1 MSHIQAGLHAK
12 IQTPPTFLCPL
23 IKAIMVEP
31 VTSIETGL
39 SFEYSAIFSWYA
51 KFGDVCPVTGG
62 SMGKLVPNQELQDK
76 IRLWRFQRQQMQAFW
91 KVERKRKMY
100 QRPDITEKLQDP
112 ILPEFAPVDQEKIL
126 DSVRAHTTFNL
137 QQHAIQ
143 FEGRPMTS
151 LPTLVPQRRSQR
163 SFFPQPVQ
171 SPRHGRI
178 IIDG

>member
-1 MSHIQAGLHAK
+1 MSHVQATFNAK

-100 QRPDITEKLQDP
+100 PRPDKTEKLEKP
-112 ILPEFAPVDQEKIL
+112 ILPEFAPVDHEKIL
-126 DSVRAHTTFNL
+126 DAVRAHTTFNL
-137 QQHAIQ
+137 QQHAIR
-143 FEGRPMTS
+143 FEGIPRTT
-151 LPTLVPQRRSQR
+151 LPTGVPQRRSQR
-163 SFFPQPVQ
+163 SFFPQRVQ
-171 SPRHGRI
+171 SPRRRRI
-178 IIDG
+178 STDG